1 MTAGTLVC
9 FMCEVPVS
17 CRKGNFSNLDD
28 HMRNTHKVGD
38 NMVQFS
44 SASLK
49 RFVLFDIDCFSFV
62 RLSAVTVTCWLAA
75 LCPRRSGTR

>member
-38 NMVQFS
+38 ITDIIYFISFKND
-44 SASLK
+44 SLLV
-49 RFVLFDIDCFSFV
+49 FIWF
-62 RLSAVTVTCWLAA
+62 
-75 LCPRRSGTR
+75 

>member
-28 HMRNTHKVGD
+28 HMRNTHKVGN
-38 NMVQFS
+38 NMFKCISCKWLVDF
-44 SASLK
+44 
-49 RFVLFDIDCFSFV
+49 DCFLFI
-62 RLSAVTVTCWLAA
+62 RLSAVTATCWRAA
-75 LCPRRSGTR
+75 SCPRRSGTR